1 MCGRFLPFELVFVVR
16 VLVIVDSFMTSLRHS
31 LAIKT
36 VLQSLESALLFAYQI
51 CVLQVGGVANKIEF
65 KVTIDYQIWLLR
77 SLKLNQVEIRK
88 SHDMSLSNNFVH

>member
-36 VLQSLESALLFAYQI
+36 VLQSLESALLLAYQI
-51 CVLQVGGVANKIEF
+51 CVLQVGGVANKIKF
-65 KVTIDYQIWLLR
+65 KVTIYYQIWLLR
-77 SLKLNQVEIRK
+77 SFECRR
-88 SHDMSLSNNFVH
+88 